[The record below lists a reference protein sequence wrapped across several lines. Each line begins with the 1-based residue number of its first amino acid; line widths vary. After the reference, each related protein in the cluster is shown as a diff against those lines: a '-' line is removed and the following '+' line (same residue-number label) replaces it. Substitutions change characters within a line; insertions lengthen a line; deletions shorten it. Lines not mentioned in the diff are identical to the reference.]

1 MEYFNKLKEYIL
13 KRGMKKNIQ
22 DLTVFF
28 LIGLILIFAANILV
42 SNNKSVNDKKAEA
55 ALAVQ
60 NKSPSY
66 KDELEEELT
75 GILNNIQGAGNVKVM
90 IYLETGTESVPAYNS
105 NNTKKVTEETD
116 GNGGKR
122 ITNEDDSQTTI
133 VTTNDNGVN
142 KPYIIKEVN
151 PKISGVI
158 VTAEGANDPNVK
170 YRLYEA
176 VKTVFNIEE
185 YKINIYPMKK
195 K

>member
-158 VTAEGANDPNVK
+158 VTAEGANDP
-170 YRLYEA
+170 
-176 VKTVFNIEE
+176 
-185 YKINIYPMKK
+185 
-195 K
+195 